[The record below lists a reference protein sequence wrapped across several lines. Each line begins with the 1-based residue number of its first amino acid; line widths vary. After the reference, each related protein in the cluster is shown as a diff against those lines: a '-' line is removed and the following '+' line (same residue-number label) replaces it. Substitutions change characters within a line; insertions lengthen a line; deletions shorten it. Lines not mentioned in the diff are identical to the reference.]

1 MDYAKEAAGEEDY
14 DEDYDEE
21 WHLPANELARFALA
35 WKAGDILDTAFEGLE
50 PPESPI
56 EELVHELAEWA
67 LKQVSLYEVA
77 GVLLDDLEAD
87 RPPPGED

>member
-1 MDYAKEAAGEEDY
+1 
-14 DEDYDEE
+14 
-21 WHLPANELARFALA
+21 LARFALA
-35 WKAGDILDTAFEGLE
+35 WKAGDILDTAFEGLA
-50 PPESPI
+50 PPENPT
-56 EELVHELAEWA
+56 EDLLQDLAEWA